1 MSASG
6 NSLVI
11 RGGRVIDPA
20 SGFDGVADLIITN
33 GRIAALGAVANRFD
47 GLRTPMPDELD
58 AAGCIVCPGLIDIH
72 VHLRD
77 PGQTQKET
85 LATGTRAAARGG
97 FSHVCCMPN
106 TVPALDTAAIIRDLR
121 ERAILDGVVRVS
133 PIGAISIGRR
143 GEEAA
148 PWAAMAAAG
157 AVAFSDDGDS
167 CMSDEIM
174 RAALEATREH
184 GKPLAVHCEDKALI
198 PDGAAINEGIVSRR
212 MRVPGIP
219 RAAEEAIIARDLR
232 LAEETGGLLHLCHVS
247 TAGGVQLLRAAKAR
261 GVRATGEAMPHHMA
275 LTDEWVAGGRAW
287 AWEKPYHP
295 GWPTLDPLAKVNPPL
310 RTAEDAAAVLAGLK
324 DGTLDCI
331 ATDHAPHTMAEKA
344 QDLAAAPSGFTAS
357 ETALPVLM
365 AMVTAGLLTIP
376 EIVAHLTVNAARVF
390 NLAGGVLRPGAP
402 ADVTIFDPN
411 ASFTVSET
419 TLVSKSPNTPL
430 LGMRLMG
437 AVRATLVGGRIVYD
451 ARREPAFSGGN
462 A

>member
-6 NSLVI
+6 HTLVI

-20 SGFDGVADLIITN
+20 SGFDGIADVIIQN
-33 GRIAALGAVANRFD
+33 GRIAALGAVANRAD
-47 GLRTPMPDELD
+47 GLRTPLPDEID
-58 AAGCIVCPGLIDIH
+58 ATGCIVCPGLIDIH

-97 FSHVCCMPN
+97 FTHICCMPN
-106 TVPALDTAAIIRDLR
+106 TVPALDNAERIRDVQ
-121 ERAILDGVVRVS
+121 ERAILDGIVRVS
-133 PIGAISIGRR
+133 PIGAISIDRK
-143 GEEAA
+143 GERPA
-148 PWAAMAAAG
+148 PWIEMATAG

-167 CMSDEIM
+167 CMSDDIM
-174 RAALEATREH
+174 RAALEATLVH

-198 PDGAAINEGIVSRR
+198 ADGAGMNEGIVSRR

-219 RAAEEAIIARDLR
+219 REAEEAIIARDLR

-247 TAGGVQLLRAAKAR
+247 TAGGVQLLREAKAR
-261 GVRATGEAMPHHMA
+261 GVRATGEAMPHHLT

-310 RTAEDAAAVLAGLK
+310 RTSDDAAAVLAGLN

-344 QDLAAAPSGFTAS
+344 QDLATAPSGFTGS
-357 ETALPVLM
+357 ETALPLLM
-365 AMVTAGLLTIP
+365 EMVKAGLLTVP
-376 EIVAHLTVNAARVF
+376 EIVRHLTVNAARVF
-390 NLAGGVLRPGAP
+390 NLPGGALKPGAT

-411 ASFTVSET
+411 APFVVSES

-430 LGMRLMG
+430 LGMRLSG
-437 AVRATLVGGRIVYD
+437 AVRATLVAGRIVYD
-451 ARREPAFSGGN
+451 ARREPSFIGEDA
-462 A
+462 

>member
-6 NSLVI
+6 PSLVI

-20 SGFDGVADLIITN
+20 SGFDGVADIIITN

-58 AAGCIVCPGLIDIH
+58 ATGCIVCPGLIDIH

-77 PGQTQKET
+77 PGQEQKET

-97 FSHVCCMPN
+97 FAHVCCMPN
-106 TVPALDTAAIIRDLR
+106 TMPALDSAAIIRDLR
-121 ERAILDGVVRVS
+121 ERAILEGIVRVS
-133 PIGAISIGRR
+133 PIGAISIGRA
-143 GEEAA
+143 GEEPA
-148 PWAAMAAAG
+148 PWAEMAAAG

-167 CMSDEIM
+167 CMSDDIM

-198 PDGAAINEGIVSRR
+198 PDGAAMNEGIVSRR

-247 TAGGVQLLRAAKAR
+247 TAGGVQLLREAKAR
-261 GVRATGEAMPHHMA
+261 GVKATGEAMPHHMA

-287 AWEKPYHP
+287 AWEKAYHP

-310 RTAEDAAAVLAGLK
+310 RTAEDAAAVLAGPERWHARLHRHRPCAAH
-324 DGTLDCI
+324 DGGEGAGPGPRALGVHRVGNGAAGPDGDGAGGPADDPGGRRAPDSQRGARLQSARRRPASRRPGGRDGLRPACAVPHFGGDARLEI
-331 ATDHAPHTMAEKA
+331 A
-344 QDLAAAPSGFTAS
+344 QYAAPRH
-357 ETALPVLM
+357 ETDRRG
-365 AMVTAGLLTIP
+365 AGD
-376 EIVAHLTVNAARVF
+376 
-390 NLAGGVLRPGAP
+390 AGRRQTGLRRP
-402 ADVTIFDPN
+402 AGTGI
-411 ASFTVSET
+411 SW
-419 TLVSKSPNTPL
+419 
-430 LGMRLMG
+430 G
-437 AVRATLVGGRIVYD
+437 
-451 ARREPAFSGGN
+451 
-462 A
+462 

>member
-1 MSASG
+1 MSTSG
-6 NSLVI
+6 QSLVI

-20 SGFDGVADLIITN
+20 SGFDGIADLIITN

-58 AAGCIVCPGLIDIH
+58 ATGCIVCPGLIDVH

-77 PGQTQKET
+77 PGQTDKET
-85 LATGTRAAARGG
+85 LTTGTRAAARGG
-97 FSHVCCMPN
+97 FTHICCMPN
-106 TVPALDTAAIIRDLR
+106 TVPALDSGEIIRDLR
-121 ERAILDGVVRVS
+121 ERAILEGVVRVS

-143 GEEAA
+143 GEQPA
-148 PWAAMAAAG
+148 PWAEMAAAG

-167 CMSDEIM
+167 CMRDDIM
-174 RAALEATREH
+174 RAALEATRAH
-184 GKPLAVHCEDKALI
+184 GKPLAVHCEDPSLI
-198 PDGAAINEGIVSRR
+198 PEGAAMNEGVVSRR

-219 RAAEEAIIARDLR
+219 REAEEAIIARDLR

-247 TAGGVQLLRAAKAR
+247 TAGGIQLLREAKER
-261 GVRATGEAMPHHMA
+261 GVRATGEAMPHHLA

-310 RTAEDAAAVLAGLK
+310 RTAADAAALLAGLN

-344 QDLAAAPSGFTAS
+344 RGLAAAPSGFTAS
-357 ETALPVLM
+357 ETALPILM
-365 AMVTAGLLTIP
+365 TMVTAGLLTIP
-376 EIVAHLTVNAARVF
+376 DVVAHLTVNAARVF
-390 NLAGGVLRPGAP
+390 NLPGGMLRPGAP
-402 ADVTIFDPN
+402 ADVTVFDPH
-411 ASFTVSET
+411 APFTVSEE

-430 LGMRLMG
+430 LGMRLAG

-451 ARREPAFSGGN
+451 ARREPAPSEGER
-462 A
+462 